1 MYNLRFS
8 LGSVTHFMGE
18 TKIRNQ
24 TDIFFL
30 EHSELNKREWSSK
43 LVGRRIRVFQFS
55 VGKEFF
61 AFSVLSE
68 ILLGTRDRKD
78 SSDF

>member
-1 MYNLRFS
+1 
-8 LGSVTHFMGE
+8 MGE

-43 LVGRRIRVFQFS
+43 LVGRKGRGGGGGRRIRVFQFS

>member
-43 LVGRRIRVFQFS
+43 LVGRKGRGGGEENPRLSVF
-55 VGKEFF
+55 GW
-61 AFSVLSE
+61 
-68 ILLGTRDRKD
+68 
-78 SSDF
+78 

>member
-1 MYNLRFS
+1 
-8 LGSVTHFMGE
+8 MGE

-43 LVGRRIRVFQFS
+43 LVGRKGRGGEGGGGGDKGRGGG
-55 VGKEFF
+55 GK
-61 AFSVLSE
+61 
-68 ILLGTRDRKD
+68 
-78 SSDF
+78 